1 MFEPGSIIM
10 IAEWDSFNQKAP
22 GSVQGDYNKV
32 VALVTVRHRIGPIKG
47 KGWLIVT
54 KEGNYCI
61 VTGSD
66 QYIARCCFILQPDLI
81 QKMVV
86 MATHPNQNYKI

>member
-10 IAEWDSFNQKAP
+10 VAEWESQKAP
-22 GSVQGDYNKV
+22 LAGEYNKV